1 MPKLLWMSPYSLH
14 DEFSSAAINCK
25 LLLEGLA
32 QIGWEI
38 TACTSFILED
48 APAED
53 ALSTLKQTL
62 GSAANQVLEFSE
74 HQVHYVYIRSR
85 FLQEDR
91 MSLNEMQLFY
101 EVCCELFD
109 KERPDFVMGFGTS
122 AVFQTCM
129 AEAKRRGIW
138 TLYMLL
144 NANHQHYNFPNID
157 FILTSSQANA
167 DLYYRQWQI
176 RAVPIGEV
184 FDVKQCIASSRTPRY
199 ITFFN
204 PALEM
209 GLSFF
214 ARIAY
219 AYNQSYPE
227 QRFLVVNNYGNFAR
241 NLKLLHCN
249 PTNLASNTETN
260 RIVHSTSTNE
270 ARRASRT
277 SGGENE
283 ARSEDK
289 TNERAER
296 DEKPE
301 IGERLGISKGSE
313 RGKTVE
319 RSDLDAKDQRESA
332 TNTTPLQNG
341 LPAAFPEVL
350 DVTDFSNVD
359 LAQRTPNLKSVYAL
373 SKVILMPTLWWE
385 AWGRIAT
392 EATLNSIPVVASN
405 VGGLVES
412 TGGAGIHIP
421 IPEIYLKDYRLIP
434 DDEALQPWL
443 DGLQRALHEDL
454 SQRIAKAQL
463 NLAVNQTLSRIQSLL
478 LPLHA
483 QQRSRRIAFGMPVQ
497 WTCRQNLHSRPERK

>member
-53 ALSTLKQTL
+53 ALSALKQTL
-62 GSAANQVLEFSE
+62 GSAANQVLKFSE
-74 HQVHYVYIRSR
+74 HQVNYVYIRSR

-144 NANHQHYNFPNID
+144 NANHRYYNFPNID
-157 FILTSSQANA
+157 LILTSSQANA
-167 DLYYRQWQI
+167 DLYYQQWKI

-184 FDVKQCIASSRTPRY
+184 FDAQQCVATSRTPRY

-227 QRFLVVNNYGNFAR
+227 QRFLVVNNYGNFAH
-241 NLKLLHCN
+241 NLKLLHGN
-249 PTNLASNTETN
+249 PTHRTSGEIKHTN
-260 RIVHSTSTNE
+260 GKTY
-270 ARRASRT
+270 RT
-277 SGGENE
+277 SGGTS
-283 ARSEDK
+283 R
-289 TNERAER
+289 
-296 DEKPE
+296 E
-301 IGERLGISKGSE
+301 IDRTSGEI
-313 RGKTVE
+313 E
-319 RSDLDAKDQRESA
+319 RSSEEKSDAA
-332 TNTTPLQNG
+332 TNNTNRPSPLQVA
-341 LPAAFPEVL
+341 LPDVL
-350 DVTDFSNVD
+350 DVSDFPNVD

-373 SKVILMPTLWWE
+373 SKVLLMPTLWWE

-412 TGGAGIHIP
+412 TGGAGIHIH
-421 IPEIYLKDYRLIP
+421 IPEIYLRDYQLIP
-434 DDEALQPWL
+434 DNEVIQPWI

-463 NLAVNQTLSRIQSLL
+463 KLAINQTISRIQSLL

-497 WTCRQNLHSRPERK
+497 WTCRQKLQSRPEFR